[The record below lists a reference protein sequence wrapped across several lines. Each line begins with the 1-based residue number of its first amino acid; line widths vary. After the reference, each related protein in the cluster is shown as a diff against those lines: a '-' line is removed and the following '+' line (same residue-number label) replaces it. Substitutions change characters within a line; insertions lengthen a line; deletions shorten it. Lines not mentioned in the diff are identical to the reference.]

1 MSILRD
7 VFELTKAPVAR
18 FMERWLIPWLIHDR
32 QIAMLGF
39 DPYSLSLGKPTVMDE
54 ETKQK
59 VIAGIDNELAYWG
72 VTDYKAYTK
81 ENPSALLQSPRP

>member
-18 FMERWLIPWLIHDR
+18 FTARCMIPWLIHDR

-39 DPYSLSLGKPTVMDE
+39 DPYSSPGKLRVMDE

-72 VTDYKAYTK
+72 VADYKAYMK
-81 ENPSALLQSPRP
+81 ENPDALLQSPRP